1 LFFIIDLFGKKESE
15 SGFMVW
21 EIIRPGIKARP
32 GMLAGRNDVARQARH
47 VNSRLPR
54 PGQSPPPARHVPSR
68 DIPGQRRRSG
78 VFAAGFIRGAAR
90 ITHESCRQATAIG
103 SRLKK
108 DSPAPCQ
115 IRIVPGSLSD
125 SGLLYC
131 GKADSGRFV
140 RSFSSNSDGYSPQT
154 TGQNTSKPFSL
165 ATTA

>member
-1 LFFIIDLFGKKESE
+1 
-15 SGFMVW
+15 MVRGM
-21 EIIRPGIKARP
+21 IRSGIKPRPDTVAALNDGARR
-32 GMLAGRNDVARQARH
+32 ARN
-47 VNSRLPR
+47 VNSRLSR
-54 PGQSPPPARHVPSR
+54 PGNFPCRPGMSRHAISL
-68 DIPGQRRRSG
+68 GQRRRSG

-115 IRIVPGSLSD
+115 IRTVPGSLSD

-140 RSFSSNSDGYSPQT
+140 RSLSSNS
-154 TGQNTSKPFSL
+154 
-165 ATTA
+165 